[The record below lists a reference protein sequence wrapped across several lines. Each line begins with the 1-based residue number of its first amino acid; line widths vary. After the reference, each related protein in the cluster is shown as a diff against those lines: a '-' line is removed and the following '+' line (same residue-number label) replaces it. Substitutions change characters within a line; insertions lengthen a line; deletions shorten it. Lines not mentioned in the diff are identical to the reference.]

1 MPIVIEDSSKLK
13 SATAGGSMTII
24 EQVSKMSINNSTKIA
39 GVQFVYVPHDT
50 SKPISEVTLPSPVVQ
65 ALGPAG
71 DLLPTF
77 VKSYFADGKM
87 IDEHLFQEQAG
98 KQNLVGG
105 GTDQPIKV
113 SSQAMMNATSAGSV
127 ETFPL
132 VRPSSTNK
140 YQGVYIYLDEV
151 GMLKNLPLN
160 LRGKANTCA
169 ALLLHQLTATDN
181 SALISI

>member
-1 MPIVIEDSSKLK
+1 MIVGDASKLK
-13 SATAGGSMTII
+13 SATADGSMTVID
-24 EQVSKMSINNSTKIA
+24 QVRKLSISSSSSRSKVDGIR
-39 GVQFVYVPHDT
+39 FVYLPHDT
-50 SKPISEVTLPSPVVQ
+50 SKPISEVTLPTPVIK
-65 ALGPAG
+65 ALGPSG
-71 DLLPTF
+71 DILPTF

-98 KQNLVGG
+98 KQNLIGG

-140 YQGVYIYLDEV
+140 HQGVYIYLDEV

-160 LRGKANTCA
+160 FRGKMEFFYVKCFY
-169 ALLLHQLTATDN
+169 
-181 SALISI
+181 